1 MRFRTARGT
10 VVCCLAASGL
20 VLAAVAAG
28 SGSPGQKLTGSG
40 KVGASEFGNSIAL
53 SADAGT
59 MLIGGRNDKSLIGA
73 LEGLR
78 VHSQALG
85 AAWVFTHSG
94 SVWRQQ
100 GKKLTAKGERG
111 PGGFGNSVALS
122 ADGRTA
128 LIGGPSGYGG
138 VGAAWIFTRSG
149 STWRQEAELLPP
161 GTGKTT
167 GYVVNPTGFG
177 ASVALSGNGR
187 IALIGGPSANGGGGA
202 AWIFTRSGS
211 TWKQQARL
219 TGIGES
225 GSGLFGT
232 SVSLS
237 GAGTTAL
244 VGAPLDGNGIG
255 AIWMFARSGST
266 WRPVGGKLT
275 AKHETGYARFG
286 SAVALASS
294 GADALVGGPVDNNG
308 VGAAWLIVCSASSCG
323 EAGRLT
329 AKDEVGL
336 GQFGDSV
343 ALSSSGTTALIGG
356 AFDRNGV
363 GAAWVFRRSSS
374 GWSQRG
380 KKLTGRGATGPFP
393 VQFGASAVL
402 SSRGTTAMIGA
413 IGDADGAGSVWVFR
427 L

>member
-1 MRFRTARGT
+1 M
-10 VVCCLAASGL
+10 CCLAASGL

-161 GTGKTT
+161 GIGKTT

-177 ASVALSGNGR
+177 AS
-187 IALIGGPSANGGGGA
+187 
-202 AWIFTRSGS
+202 
-211 TWKQQARL
+211 
-219 TGIGES
+219 ES
-225 GSGLFGT
+225 
-232 SVSLS
+232 
-237 GAGTTAL
+237 
-244 VGAPLDGNGIG
+244 
-255 AIWMFARSGST
+255 R
-266 WRPVGGKLT
+266 
-275 AKHETGYARFG
+275 
-286 SAVALASS
+286 
-294 GADALVGGPVDNNG
+294 
-308 VGAAWLIVCSASSCG
+308 
-323 EAGRLT
+323 
-329 AKDEVGL
+329 
-336 GQFGDSV
+336 
-343 ALSSSGTTALIGG
+343 
-356 AFDRNGV
+356 
-363 GAAWVFRRSSS
+363 
-374 GWSQRG
+374 
-380 KKLTGRGATGPFP
+380 
-393 VQFGASAVL
+393 
-402 SSRGTTAMIGA
+402 
-413 IGDADGAGSVWVFR
+413 
-427 L
+427 